1 MHPYTFDN
9 ANTVG
14 QNVGHLDKGGE
25 WKGISFQQVRLLAA
39 GDVGSIKRLCLL
51 YLLCTMSGK
60 WKSNREMRKH
70 SL

>member
-39 GDVGSIKRLCLL
+39 GDVGSIKPL
-51 YLLCTMSGK
+51 MSTVSTLHYVRQVEK
-60 WKSNREMRKH
+60 QP
-70 SL
+70 